1 LKDLIERGDADML
14 MHPSPNCHWSAND
27 RYTPQALIHYII
39 SEHQV
44 LEETLEEGGDDSEAE
59 TTRDSVNDNEG
70 YFTRTITQRIPNP
83 RTIPWTRMTG
93 EFTGKMTSTK
103 HYFASTSC
111 VTYNSVC
118 LIKISGHS
126 MISHGIPSDAYT
138 NGSICTY
145 QYPTNK
151 YKISL

>member
-1 LKDLIERGDADML
+1 

-118 LIKISGHS
+118 LIKISGHRRE
-126 MISHGIPSDAYT
+126 SHQMCRQMGRYAHLNIQRT
-138 NGSICTY
+138 NINSGFEQPLLYI
-145 QYPTNK
+145 N
-151 YKISL
+151 